1 MLSLKEIST
10 HESDWDPA
18 SLRVTL
24 NARLD
29 ARLVPHGSAM
39 RLDYGHVVVLDN
51 FIGEPERQSLIDTLT
66 QPSWDHSQG
75 PPSSSWER
83 ETADGQGLSK
93 TWGLKDSVL
102 QELAKGALPAMQE
115 VQTRLAK
122 MYPDYFIAHMPSHL
136 IQTDQ
141 QAAPDNHTVQS
152 PQLDRSKQ
160 TVVGD
165 GIDSGDSQA
174 ESSSSCHMDQEDL
187 TAASGSATAPTAE
200 QHADSTGS
208 NQAASVDC
216 NQFVGNA
223 AVYGD
228 CYTWHIDADPAAFPS
243 SPWVDAF
250 GHYCNGEPGRPLL
263 VSLLLYLDTKWP
275 RQWDAETLFLDDDT
289 DIGIVVRP
297 KCFRAVLMDQDI
309 LHRVST
315 PSQVAG
321 SRPRYSL
328 VWKLVFMPRVA
339 EQQCCIAKAS
349 WGPPTALGS
358 AARVESIKRTM
369 LRKRKDSS
377 A

>member
-18 SLRVTL
+18 LLQVTL

-122 MYPDYFIAHMPSHL
+122 LYPDYFIAHMPSHL

-174 ESSSSCHMDQEDL
+174 QSSSSCHMDQEDL
-187 TAASGSATAPTAE
+187 TAASEAAVAPTAE

-250 GHYCNGEPGRPLL
+250 GHYCNGEPGTSAFICDLIYACTYTQLL
-263 VSLLLYLDTKWP
+263 WAYLGP
-275 RQWDAETLFLDDDT
+275 
-289 DIGIVVRP
+289 IG
-297 KCFRAVLMDQDI
+297 
-309 LHRVST
+309 
-315 PSQVAG
+315 
-321 SRPRYSL
+321 
-328 VWKLVFMPRVA
+328 
-339 EQQCCIAKAS
+339 
-349 WGPPTALGS
+349 
-358 AARVESIKRTM
+358 
-369 LRKRKDSS
+369 
-377 A
+377 